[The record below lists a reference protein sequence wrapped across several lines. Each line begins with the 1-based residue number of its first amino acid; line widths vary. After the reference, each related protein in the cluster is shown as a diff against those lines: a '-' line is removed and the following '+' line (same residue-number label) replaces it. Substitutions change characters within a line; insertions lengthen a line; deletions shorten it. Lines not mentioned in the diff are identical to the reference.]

1 MQLAESLIRYDR
13 TYLARKL
20 LNEVDDALLYH
31 QLALQISSTL
41 YYDEAQA
48 EAAGLLEMTI
58 SSLNSIS
65 STPQRSLITSQY
77 ARLFGR
83 FGQKNRSLDL
93 FEKALKE
100 ASDLDGRQ
108 LDVVKGLIALD
119 QAKTLD
125 ISSANETLSSLDAQ
139 FVKDSLGSE
148 IIKTERVMRRMQDAS
163 PSKSNN

>member
-1 MQLAESLIRYDR
+1 M
-13 TYLARKL
+13 
-20 LNEVDDALLYH
+20 
-31 QLALQISSTL
+31 ALQISSTL

>member
-1 MQLAESLIRYDR
+1 
-13 TYLARKL
+13 
-20 LNEVDDALLYH
+20 
-31 QLALQISSTL
+31 
-41 YYDEAQA
+41 
-48 EAAGLLEMTI
+48 MTI